1 MTGIVAILV
10 AVLATVAVYVLF
22 GLGPTIGL
30 VFLLGLAVLVALRR
44 RLGSAVVFAIGV
56 VYFILP
62 LFATLQWSFQARPAF
77 AAYTNSFGDPNF
89 IGSLLYSFVVGIL
102 TIVLSIGLIV
112 PTAYWV
118 RLKAP
123 RLRPYVEFVTL
134 LPFVIPPVIL
144 AFGLIRVYS
153 RPPLPLTNVS
163 FGSDIL
169 LVAAYV
175 VLSLPYMYRAVDTGL
190 RSIDVRTLTEAAQ
203 SLGAGWFTILW
214 RVIFPN
220 LRVALLS
227 GAFLT
232 LAIVIGEYTIGSFL
246 SPKGFGPYLSLLGN
260 SATYEP
266 AAVAI
271 ISFALTWAA
280 MGVILLVGRGSRS
293 RVQLVGTH

>member
-1 MTGIVAILV
+1 MTGIVAVLV
-10 AVLATVAVYVLF
+10 AALATLGVYLLF

-30 VFLLGLAVLVALRR
+30 IFMLGLALLVAVRR
-44 RLGSAVVFAIGV
+44 RLGSIVVFSVGV

-62 LFATLQWSFQARPAF
+62 LFATLQWSFQARPPM
-77 AAYTNSFGDPNF
+77 AAYTNSLADPNF
-89 IGSLLYSFVVGIL
+89 VGSLLYSFLVGVI
-102 TIVLSIGLIV
+102 TIVLSIALIV

-153 RPPLPLTNVS
+153 RPPLPLTNIS
-163 FGSDIL
+163 FGSDLL